1 MSVPD
6 LTIPDLTKAKPGKFP
21 PLDDVARERL
31 KTLLDELIDMN
42 IALER
47 LISGDNS
54 SDFPAAH
61 HELRRAMDLR
71 LTQAINLV
79 AIGDEEG

>member
-1 MSVPD
+1 MTAEPN
-6 LTIPDLTKAKPGKFP
+6 TETKAEKTYP
-21 PLDDVARERL
+21 PLDEAARERL
-31 KTLLDELIDMN
+31 WTLLDELTDMN

-47 LISGDNS
+47 LISVDNS

-61 HELRRAMDLR
+61 HELRRAMDHR
-71 LTQAINLV
+71 LTLAINLV